1 MFQRASVAA
10 AASAFTLGTL
20 SFFAQPASANL
31 VTNGTFDTGLGG
43 WTLVA
48 SDIFTGWNG
57 GFGNPPGSF
66 QNGNVG
72 SIPATLSQA
81 ISTMAGSLY
90 NISFDLYHNDPG
102 VGDTFSVSFGGV
114 NLIGPGPI
122 PQTNG
127 LWQTFTF
134 NNILATGSSST
145 FSVVGYDNPSYFYVD
160 NVKVTPGPLPAVGAA
175 AAFGFSRRLRQRIKR
190 AKVC

>member
-1 MFQRASVAA
+1 MLQQASVAT
-10 AASAFTLGTL
+10 AASAVALGSL
-20 SFFAQPASANL
+20 SLFAQPASANL
-31 VTNGTFDTGLGG
+31 VTNGAFDTGLGG
-43 WTLVA
+43 WNLVA

-57 GFGNPPGSF
+57 GLGNPPGSF

-81 ISTMAGSLY
+81 IPTMAGSLY
-90 NISFDLYHNDPG
+90 DISFDLLHNDPG
-102 VGDTFSVSFGGV
+102 VGDTFLVSFGGV

-134 NNILATGSSST
+134 NHIPATGPAT
-145 FSVVGYDNPSYFYVD
+145 TLSVVGYDNPSFFYVD
-160 NVKVTPGPLPAVGAA
+160 NVKVTPGPLPALGAA

-190 AKVC
+190 AEG